1 MKDGHRADLFRWK
14 KITQSKKPSTT
25 KVQRDSHDIDHWIK
39 RVEKASEFAVSE
51 VFSLKKSKTGIHH
64 QAISLQSTDQLQDH
78 DEAYG
83 EAQAIL
89 SEWMNQKLRL
99 ELEMD
104 DEEEEEEI
112 TINKIGAPVLRS
124 QNHPTVPQYNSFNDM
139 YANLE
144 QEEESFVVN
153 NILQELMVH
162 DVLDPGIVEDLSLDS
177 ADRAKRR
184 TRNPGLTMEVRH
196 RQVKE
201 NRLRRDVERE
211 RERRER
217 EAQREVRE
225 EAQRRVREEEMRRQ
239 QEVRRKDELLQQ
251 EVVRLR
257 REMEERRAVEQ
268 LARRMEKEREYKE
281 AKQRETRSIKPAVLA
296 LNSQKQQDEEQL
308 VQEQVEAR
316 VHMLN
321 LQCLQKHFSA
331 WFTLVLARRLRQG
344 KAAALC
350 DWRRKLRVW
359 RAWRALVWANKEER
373 EAERTEEELRLEHR
387 RCQVAAESDR
397 KRLLRRCLNDWQLWC
412 RMERERRELLQQQ
425 EETKRKMAA
434 LISAAVS
441 GKLGSEHASVQPVTD
456 LPEKSSQSEPIDTKA
471 AIPAS
476 QCPGTTPASASP
488 LIATEFAR
496 GDARGDACGGGG
508 GSLPKQAWQVTRGHG
523 ALSVAELQQLARRRK
538 GLQEGQLADAPRR
551 PGVEV
556 RGGRFEHR
564 HATQQQVITEQRRLL
579 REQQEV
585 IARLQ
590 ETRSMAELQQRA
602 TDAQTRATAQTP
614 AGPRL
619 PITQLN
625 GFQQPPKNLKGSS
638 EPITEKRE
646 TDDARPQG
654 ISGKTNMSNVALR
667 NPQRK
672 STALHPTV
680 QAMEERARQRAERRK
695 EVEERKRQIEEERLA
710 QLKAAEEERQRV
722 EEEEK
727 RIATEKKREERR
739 KERERELEKQRKQER
754 EQKLLHQAKEHYQR
768 SLLLRQG
775 LAPWKRL
782 MEQCHANTQLATAH
796 HGHWALRRCFLLW
809 HSASQQRQANREACA
824 AHLHRNILLRRSLAS
839 WKRLKD
845 YRSFLEARAQ
855 RFCRERVLRRVFMVL
870 LDYVTDER
878 LAAWDRE
885 QLAQEHHT
893 RRVVRSCFLNW
904 RRLPELQR
912 EEKEREVRREQL
924 RRKVAEILPDFR
936 ASSRDS
942 IRSSVLP
949 PL

>member
-1 MKDGHRADLFRWK
+1 MKDGHRPDLFRWK

-25 KVQRDSHDIDHWIK
+25 K

-64 QAISLQSTDQLQDH
+64 QAVSLQSTDQLQDH
-78 DEAYG
+78 DEAYD

-89 SEWMNQKLRL
+89 SEWMNQKVRL

-104 DEEEEEEI
+104 DEEEEDI
-112 TINKIGAPVLRS
+112 TNYKIGAPASRS
-124 QNHPTVPQYNSFNDM
+124 QNRSAVPQCKSFYDM
-139 YANLE
+139 YTNLE
-144 QEEESFVVN
+144 QEEESSVVN
-153 NILQELMVH
+153 NILQELMEH

-201 NRLRRDVERE
+201 NRLKRDLERD

-225 EAQRRVREEEMRRQ
+225 EAQRRVREEERRRQ
-239 QEVRRKDELLQQ
+239 QEARRKDELLQQ

-268 LARRMEKEREYKE
+268 LARRMERERHHRE
-281 AKQRETRSIKPAVLA
+281 AKQRETRSIKPAALA
-296 LNSQKQQDEEQL
+296 LHSQKQRDEEQL

-331 WFTLVLARRLRQG
+331 WFTLVLARRLREG

-350 DWRRKLRVW
+350 DWRRKLGVW

-387 RCQVAAESDR
+387 RCQVAAEGDR

-441 GKLGSEHASVQPVTD
+441 GKLGSEHASVQLITD
-456 LPEKSSQSEPIDTKA
+456 LPEKCSQSEPIKTKA
-471 AIPAS
+471 AIPAL
-476 QCPGTTPASASP
+476 QCPGAAPASASP
-488 LIATEFAR
+488 LIATDGAR

-523 ALSVAELQQLARRRK
+523 ALTVAELQQLARRK
-538 GLQEGQLADAPRR
+538 GPQEGLLADAPRC
-551 PGVEV
+551 PGVEL

-564 HATQQQVITEQRRLL
+564 HAAQRQVIAEQRRLL
-579 REQQEV
+579 RDQQEV

-590 ETRSMAELQQRA
+590 ETRSMAELR
-602 TDAQTRATAQTP
+602 TRATAHAP
-614 AGPRL
+614 AGPGQ
-619 PITQLN
+619 PITRLD
-625 GFQQPPKNLKGSS
+625 GHQQPPKNLQGPS
-638 EPITEKRE
+638 EPITEKP
-646 TDDARPQG
+646 DDARPQG
-654 ISGKTNMSNVALR
+654 ISGKTNMRNVVPR
-667 NPQRK
+667 HQQK
-672 STALHPTV
+672 STAPHPTV

-695 EVEERKRQIEEERLA
+695 EVEERKRQIEQERLA

-727 RIATEKKREERR
+727 RIASEKKREERR
-739 KERERELEKQRKQER
+739 KERERELEKQMKQER

-782 MEQCHANTQLATAH
+782 MEQCHGNTQLATTH
-796 HGHWALRRCFLLW
+796 HGHRALRRCFLLW
-809 HSASQQRQANREACA
+809 HSASQQRQAHREACA

-855 RFCRERVLRRVFMVL
+855 RFCRERVLRRVFAAL

-885 QLAQEHHT
+885 QLAQEHNT
-893 RRVVRSCFLNW
+893 RRVVRSCFLDW

-912 EEKEREVRREQL
+912 EEKKREVRRDQL

-936 ASSRDS
+936 ASPRDS
-942 IRSSVLP
+942 IWSPVPP